1 MIHTLILML
10 LVSCMNTEDTALV
23 KGGGASDQNAVWFRS
38 PEVLKETIIKTF
50 CINLEGN
57 TEEGENKVSD
67 YIYTIGTMYGNPDM
81 GNMRTPLQEP
91 DGAYLLAL
99 DIVSMW
105 LSRELLQ
112 KQYIVQEKYRDN
124 QDIQFTEDSACAENP
139 KDSENNHYLFNG
151 TRYTRHAIRD
161 AATCAS
167 CYSDS
172 SRAWCDCK
180 DNVYLGQFSEEISL
194 NQAQRKRIMHNIQDI
209 SDFLGVPIDNEL
221 SSNDGR
227 HVPSML
233 LDDVFIPALAAKNC
247 SINELFGRVSDD
259 VRVSMEDT
267 GDAEG
272 EEVDFSEEEMGEQD
286 QQASICTDFIAWQQ
300 VVHAL
305 LMSGPFYM
313 KLETVER

>member
-1 MIHTLILML
+1 MIRIIFSIL

-23 KGGGASDQNAVWFRS
+23 KGGGASDQQAVWFRS
-38 PEVLKETIIKTF
+38 PEVIKETIIKTL
-50 CINLEGN
+50 CINLGVSKENGK
-57 TEEGENKVSD
+57 NKVSD

-81 GNMRTPLQEP
+81 GNMRTPLEKP

-105 LSRELLQ
+105 LSRELLL
-112 KQYIVQEKYRDN
+112 KQYIVQENYRDN
-124 QDIQFTEDSACAENP
+124 KDSDCAENP
-139 KDSENNHYLFNG
+139 KDSKNNRYLFNG

-161 AATCAS
+161 ADTCAS

-180 DNVYLGQFSEEISL
+180 DDVYLGQFSKEMSL

-221 SSNDGR
+221 RSNDGR

-233 LDDVFIPALAAKNC
+233 LDDVFIPALAAKDC
-247 SINELFGRVSDD
+247 SIDELFGRVSDD